1 MPDQQDANEI
11 AANLRA
17 ALTGA
22 EPPADLLDQLGGEQG
37 LATLA
42 PTLVDDPLLT
52 PALSLLAREAGRATE
67 AGGDLTS
74 IRSAAAAL
82 AAAAL
87 DSKDPAQFAS
97 NIEILCADA
106 VLPALVGD
114 QVAASC
120 LKLAT
125 PPRAAAGGEEMPEA
139 QVLRQAIALESVGRL
154 VVRGHG
160 SKYKLL
166 ALLEDVKEPQPRRY
180 AQAVARIVTLAFDHW
195 ETDDDVAD
203 VLDILTGVVAP
214 ANDAAK
220 DPGLQKRNDELRR
233 DIAPD
238 ALWAKSNVALAQ
250 ALRSTTKQGLCNRLD
265 DALEHLQGV
274 TQLDDRSDAEL
285 LRAAL
290 KLLRGLLGSL
300 DDSTGSQDAATW
312 EASLTDAA
320 SMAARADQFTFDTHG
335 LNHWSGDR
343 KLAVLLGWRRLAND
357 LAFLKDQLSRDSI
370 YEAALVLDDI
380 LAIYASS
387 RSYDVTSRAHGAE
400 NVLATIRPSIA
411 SGFAARAGLL
421 RNLIDH
427 TEVIR
432 HRIEAAQTTDDIEGL
447 RRRLTTA
454 ETVLQAARASLAA
467 GAEPP
472 GKQHERAADLPPLL
486 ADLLGPT
493 PTVIECLQGADPA
506 ELEQLAAAVADL
518 QAATD
523 LDPDIMVTSTRK
535 RILAAL
541 SSSEDFRDDVVP
553 AVTVVLDQL
562 IKFVRQ
568 RVNNQSSWK
577 SYQFDPEADE
587 HALHVDLY
595 EWLCQGQF
603 GSFTNVEVQEVGAG
617 RVDIQIQ
624 FSGFHLYLELKAD
637 DTAVPVSAKAAYIK
651 QTVSYQASDVR
662 IGFLVVL
669 RMTHPKNRSP
679 SAHLTEFV
687 SHTTVAIDGS
697 DTERHVVMLEIPG
710 NQTKPSAVR

>member
-1 MPDQQDANEI
+1 MPYQLDAANI
-11 AANLRA
+11 AATLRA

-22 EPPADLLDQLGGEQG
+22 EPPADLLRQLGGGHALE
-37 LATLA
+37 TLA
-42 PTLVDDPLLT
+42 PTLVDDPMLT
-52 PALSLLAREAGRATE
+52 PALFLLARDAGRAAE
-67 AGGDLTS
+67 AGEDLTS
-74 IRSAAAAL
+74 LRSAAAAL
-82 AAAAL
+82 AAAVL

-97 NIEILCADA
+97 NIEMLCADA
-106 VLPALVGD
+106 VLPELVGD
-114 QVAASC
+114 EVAASC

-125 PPRAAAGGEEMPEA
+125 PPRAAEGEEMTEA
-139 QVLRQAIALESVGRL
+139 QVLRQAIALEAAARL
-154 VVRGHG
+154 AVRGHG

-166 ALLEDVKEPQPRRY
+166 GLLEDVKEPQPRRY
-180 AQAVARIVTLAFDHW
+180 AQAVVRTVTLAFDHW

-214 ANDAAK
+214 AYDAEQ

-238 ALWAKSNVALAQ
+238 ALWARSNVAVAQ
-250 ALRSTTKQGLCNRLD
+250 ALRSTTKQGLCDRLD

-300 DDSTGSQDAATW
+300 DDAEGPQNAATW
-312 EASLTDAA
+312 EASVTEAE
-320 SMAARADQFTFDTHG
+320 SMAARADEFTFDTYG

-343 KLAVLLGWRRLAND
+343 KLAVLQGWNRLAND

-387 RSYDVTSRAHGAE
+387 RSYDVTSRAHDAE
-400 NVLATIRPSIA
+400 ILLATIRPSIA

-421 RNLIDH
+421 RNLSDH
-427 TEVIR
+427 TEAIR
-432 HRIEAAQTTDDIEGL
+432 HRMEAAKGTDDVDGL

-454 ETVLQAARASLAA
+454 EIVLTAARASLAA
-467 GAEPP
+467 SGEPP
-472 GKQHERAADLPPLL
+472 GKQLERAADLPPLL
-486 ADLLGPT
+486 VELLGTT
-493 PTVIECLQGADPA
+493 PTVIERLQGADPA
-506 ELEQLAAAVADL
+506 ELAKLAAAVADI

-523 LDPDIMVTSTRK
+523 LDPDVMVTSTRK
-535 RILAAL
+535 RIVAAL

-568 RVNNQSSWK
+568 RVNNQASWK
-577 SYQFDPEADE
+577 PYQFDPEADE
-587 HALHVDLY
+587 HDLHIDLY

-637 DTAVPVSAKAAYIK
+637 DTAVPVSGKAAYIK

-669 RMTHPKNRSP
+669 RMKHPKNKSP
-679 SAHLTEFV
+679 SAHLTEYV

-697 DTERHVVMLEIPG
+697 AIERHVVMLEIPG